1 MVAPAVVQE
10 KADRAPLADR
20 LASLDQGLI
29 VSGLLILLAVIFSL
43 TLSRFLTA
51 GNARGIASSTAG
63 LGVLALAQAV
73 VVIGRG
79 LDLSVVAVY
88 GVTGQLVAQLLNVGH
103 SQPYAVALGFAV
115 AIVLGLVNGVLVAY
129 LEVPP
134 LFVTLATSLLFVGLF
149 RLAVFGGAVLFTM
162 PSSAKF
168 VTSIGQGEFLRAP
181 VSLFIWLALAVV
193 VWQWMRRTSGG
204 RMIYAVGDNLS
215 ASRVA
220 GIPARPLTLLTY
232 LVSASLAFMG
242 GLMIISATG
251 QFDGRSITAGTQL
264 YDVVA
269 IVVIGGVSLAG
280 GRGSILGVVS
290 ATLLI
295 AIILNGMTLLN
306 FSSIQQSLF
315 KSLIVL
321 AALVLDR
328 WLHPPDE
335 ETARAGEL

>member
-1 MVAPAVVQE
+1 LAVTAVVTE
-10 KADRAPLADR
+10 KADRQPLSDR
-20 LASLDQGLI
+20 LAGIDQGLI
-29 VSGLLILLAVIFSL
+29 VGALLLVLVLAFAL
-43 TLSRFLTA
+43 TLPRFLTT
-51 GNARGIASSTAG
+51 GNARGIASSTSG

-79 LDLSVVAVY
+79 LDLSVVAIY
-88 GVTGQLVAQLLNVGH
+88 GVTGQLVAQFLNDGH
-103 SQPYAVALGFAV
+103 SQGSAVAVGLGV
-115 AIVLGLVNGVLVAY
+115 ALALGVFNGVLVAY

-162 PSSAKF
+162 PTSADW
-168 VTSIGQGEFLRAP
+168 VTRIGQGEILSTP
-181 VSLFIWLALAVV
+181 LSLFIWLALAIV
-193 VWQWMRRTSGG
+193 VWQWMRRTASG
-204 RMIYAVGDNLS
+204 RMVYAVGDNLS

-220 GIPARPLTLLTY
+220 GIPARPLTVLTY
-232 LVSASLAFMG
+232 VVSACLAFVA
-242 GLMIISATG
+242 GLMIITATG
-251 QFDGRSITAGTQL
+251 QFDGRTITAGTQL
-264 YDVVA
+264 YDVIA

-290 ATLLI
+290 ATFLI

>member
-1 MVAPAVVQE
+1 M
-10 KADRAPLADR
+10 LA
-20 LASLDQGLI
+20 I
-29 VSGLLILLAVIFSL
+29 VFSL
-43 TLSRFLTA
+43 TLNRFLTT
-51 GNARGIASSTAG
+51 GNARGVASSTAG

-88 GVTGQLVAQLLNVGH
+88 GVTGQLVAQLLNDGH
-103 SQPYAVALGFAV
+103 SQAYSV
-115 AIVLGLVNGVLVAY
+115 VLGLVVALGLGLFNGVIVAY

-149 RLAVFGGAVLFTM
+149 RLAVFGGDVLFTM

-168 VTSIGQGEFLRAP
+168 VTSIGQGQFLHAP

-193 VWQWMRRTSGG
+193 VWQWMRRTSSG
-204 RMIYAVGDNLS
+204 RMTYAVGDNL
-215 ASRVA
+215 AAARVA
-220 GIPARPLTLLTY
+220 GIPARPLTVLTY
-232 LVSASLAFMG
+232 LVSASLAFIG

-264 YDVVA
+264 YDVIA

-321 AALVLDR
+321 SALVLDR